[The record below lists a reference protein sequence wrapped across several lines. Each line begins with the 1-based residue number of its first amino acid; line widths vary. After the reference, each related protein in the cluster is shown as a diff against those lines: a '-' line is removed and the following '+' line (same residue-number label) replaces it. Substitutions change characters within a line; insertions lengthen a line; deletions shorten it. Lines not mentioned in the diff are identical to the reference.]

1 MTAPRPTL
9 REILAGLEAERLIGP
24 DDRVQH
30 YLEHRAARQPWY
42 IRVMVGLGAWLASLL
57 LIGFVASFSFVLDAG
72 YAMVGLAF
80 IIGSTLT
87 RRRSANEFVVQCA
100 LACSLAGQ
108 ALCAYG
114 VAQTI
119 GHEQYEVFLGLTMVT
134 AALLFFLYPDRIHRV
149 IMVCLGAGAMTGLL
163 YAWEWNALVP
173 LVGPSF
179 AALLALLHARRSQL
193 AGSPYAG
200 LVRPLMDGLLLS
212 AFGVLLLS
220 TIYVLPE
227 LGLESRFYP
236 RPWISTI
243 LFGPLLI
250 VLATPM
256 VQALSAPGRPAR
268 RLSLYGLLAVII
280 LCSWAAPG
288 LLLGL
293 SVILLGAS
301 CGNRAYASAGVLF
314 SMVFLATFFYG
325 IEISMPAKSLTLVI
339 TGTVLLISRQLILR
353 LGSRQ
358 GRQGVGHV

>member
-1 MTAPRPTL
+1 MTDPRPTL
-9 REILAGLEAERLIGP
+9 QEILAGLQAEQLIGP
-24 DDRVQH
+24 ADRVQH
-30 YLEHRAARQPWY
+30 YLEHQADRQPWY

-57 LIGFVASFSFVLDAG
+57 LIGFVASFSFALDTG
-72 YAMVGLAF
+72 YTLVGLAL
-80 IIGSTLT
+80 IIGAILV
-87 RRRSANEFVVQCA
+87 RRQSGNDFVVQCT

-114 VAQTI
+114 VAETV

-149 IMVCLGAGAMTGLL
+149 IMVCLGTGSMTGLL

-179 AALLALLHARRSQL
+179 AALLALLFARRPQL

-200 LVRPLMDGLLLS
+200 LVRPLMDGLVLS
-212 AFGVLLLS
+212 AFAVLLLS
-220 TIYVLPE
+220 AVYLLPE

-236 RPWISTI
+236 RPWISTL
-243 LFGPLLI
+243 LFGLLLI
-250 VLATPM
+250 FLAAPM
-256 VQALSAPGRPAR
+256 VQALSAAGRPAV

-293 SVILLGAS
+293 IVTLLGAS
-301 CGNRAYASAGVLF
+301 YGNRAYASAGVVF
-314 SMVFLATFFYG
+314 GMVFLGAFFYG
-325 IEISMPAKSLTLVI
+325 IEISMLGKSLTLVA
-339 TGTVLLISRQLILR
+339 TGTALLISRWIILGLQSGGGPR
-353 LGSRQ
+353 GA
-358 GRQGVGHV
+358 GHV